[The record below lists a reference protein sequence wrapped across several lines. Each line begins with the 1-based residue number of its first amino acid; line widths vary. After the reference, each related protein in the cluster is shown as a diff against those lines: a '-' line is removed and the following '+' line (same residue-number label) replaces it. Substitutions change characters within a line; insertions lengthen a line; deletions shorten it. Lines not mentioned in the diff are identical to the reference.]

1 MLSIMDLNVLA
12 RIVHEASKSM
22 PDIKATPPEDAPV
35 NENIIAGIT
44 TTPDSGPSESN
55 KEEDIDHGP

>member
-1 MLSIMDLNVLA
+1 MYCIMDLKALA

-22 PDIKATPPEDAPV
+22 PDIKPPDPEDATA

-44 TTPDSGPSESN
+44 TPPDSGSSESN
-55 KEEDIDHGP
+55 KEEEIYHGP

>member
-1 MLSIMDLNVLA
+1 MYFLKDLNVLA
-12 RIVHEASKSM
+12 RIVDEASKSM
-22 PDIKATPPEDAPV
+22 PDIKPPSPEDPTA